1 MLISIALSA
10 LCSMLEATL
19 LSTPLSFITGL
30 EEQGVKGAARLKKLK
45 QNTDRPISAI
55 LCLNTIANTV
65 GASIVGSLV
74 YEVYGDALVGAFST
88 VFTLMILFF
97 SEIIPKT
104 IGTSYWRS
112 LALPASSIISGM
124 IFITY
129 PLVWIL
135 EKFTKLISSRSEQV
149 SVSREDISAMVSV
162 ATEEEEIEKEEK
174 KMIQNILKLDEV
186 TAHEI
191 MTPSV
196 VVEMVPGN
204 MTIREFYESE
214 NTHSRILI
222 YDEENDE
229 YVTGYVLRQ
238 EVLEKMAEDKFDVTL
253 DDIIRPIMTF
263 REEDSVSDIWETL
276 LEKKE
281 LLFSM
286 GVDKVEVLDFT
297 RDFSTMTTKEYLLML
312 IEKYGAKT
320 ILIGYDN
327 RMGCDAKCADEVAAV
342 AEGLGLEVVRSVM
355 IPSAGGIAV
364 SSTKIRQRIEEG
376 DMDAAASM
384 LGYDYS
390 LHGVVVAGNRLGSTI
405 GFPTANMQ
413 LYEQLKLIPGNGV
426 YFVKVQT
433 LGRCFHGMCN
443 VGFRPTVGSGGSRT
457 METHIFD
464 FEEDIYGL
472 DIEVTFLRK
481 IRDEIRFDSLEELA
495 LQLEKDRGSCMD
507 LI

>member
-1 MLISIALSA
+1 MEKQLIYIIMSASIVLSA

-30 EEQGVKGAARLKKLK
+30 EEQGVAGASRLKKLK

-88 VFTLMILFF
+88 IFTLAILFF

-104 IGTSYWRS
+104 IGSNYWRS
-112 LALPASSIISGM
+112 LAIPASAIINGM
-124 IFITY
+124 IVVTF

-135 EKFTKLISSRSEQV
+135 EKFTKLISSRADQV

-174 KMIQNILKLDEV
+174 KMIQNILKLDEK

-204 MTIREFYESE
+204 MTIKEFYESD
-214 NTHSRILI
+214 NTHSRILV

-238 EVLEKMAEDKFDVTL
+238 EVLEKMAEDKFNTRMDE
-253 DDIIRPIMTF
+253 IIRPIMTF
-263 REEDSVSDIWETL
+263 GEEESVSDIWEKF

-281 LLFSM
+281 HISAILDEYGSLRGIVTM
-286 GVDKVEVLDFT
+286 EDVIETMLGHEIVD
-297 RDFSTMTTKEYLLML
+297 
-312 IEKYGAKT
+312 EK
-320 ILIGYDN
+320 
-327 RMGCDAKCADEVAAV
+327 DEVVDMQEYAKEQWEKAQKEIV
-342 AEGLGLEVVRSVM
+342 KAE
-355 IPSAGGIAV
+355 
-364 SSTKIRQRIEEG
+364 
-376 DMDAAASM
+376 
-384 LGYDYS
+384 
-390 LHGVVVAGNRLGSTI
+390 
-405 GFPTANMQ
+405 
-413 LYEQLKLIPGNGV
+413 
-426 YFVKVQT
+426 
-433 LGRCFHGMCN
+433 
-443 VGFRPTVGSGGSRT
+443 
-457 METHIFD
+457 
-464 FEEDIYGL
+464 
-472 DIEVTFLRK
+472 
-481 IRDEIRFDSLEELA
+481 
-495 LQLEKDRGSCMD
+495 
-507 LI
+507 